1 VFKTGA
7 SEAAAE
13 KVRITS
19 AGNVGIGDS
28 SPESNTNYTAL
39 TVTST
44 SGSGGGQV
52 YVQSSSVNSVFGAD
66 NSGSDPKSI
75 LQTVSNHPLQLGTN
89 NTQAMRIDG
98 SGHITMPLQPAFLS
112 KMSSDQT
119 NIPVYTET
127 TINFDTEIFDQ
138 NADYNNSTYTF
149 TAPVTGRYQLQVHLY
164 FREVNKDY
172 AYAYMLLKT
181 SNRNHAIETDPG
193 IFDEDA
199 AFSMTLAQLCDMD
212 ANDTAFITVQFPNTG
227 SAQADIH
234 SYSEFSG
241 YLVC

>member
-1 VFKTGA
+1 MSK
-7 SEAAAE
+7 AAE
-13 KVRITS
+13 LAKFIADGTLGLGGEEDKKLVFD
-19 AGNVGIGDS
+19 GNAQDFHIGLDDS
-28 SPESNTNYTAL
+28 SDSL
-39 TVTST
+39 TIGLGST
-44 SGSGGGQV
+44 
-52 YVQSSSVNSVFGAD
+52 
-66 NSGSDPKSI
+66 
-75 LQTVSNHPLQLGTN
+75 LGT
-89 NTQAMRIDG
+89 TSHMVIDAN
-98 SGHITMPLQPAFLS
+98 GHITKPLQPAFLS
-112 KMSSDQT
+112 KISSTQT

-138 NADYNNSTYTF
+138 NNDYNNSTYIF
-149 TAPVTGRYQLQVHLY
+149 TAPVTGRYQLQAHLY

-212 ANDTAFITVQFPNTG
+212 ANDTAFVTVQFPNLG

-241 YLVC
+241 FLVC